1 MTKYRL
7 VLQEEKEVD
16 AGQEPEIITHEIG
29 QREFDLK
36 TAVFLQEQVSK
47 LLFWVGLYYIQ
58 IKVEVV
64 ENE

>member
-1 MTKYRL
+1 MTKYKL
-7 VLQEEKEVD
+7 VLQEEKEVNS
-16 AGQEPEIITHEIG
+16 GQESEIITHEIG

-47 LLFWVGLYYIQ
+47 LLFWVGIYHVQ